1 MATPQ
6 PQIEHKHAKFFRDGE
21 EIPTEDIEYTIDEE
35 WDRMIGDTETADLH
49 EYYAKIYRTR
59 DGKRHYLFRA
69 LPTDFPISDR
79 IRDTY
84 GSGDYE
90 VWMMR
95 KNRIAARTSKAIE
108 APPDWKAPTSEVP
121 PTNESAAIVA
131 SIEKLGDLFLKM
143 QSNNPALPAP
153 APAGPVF
160 DPIAMQQGMLAVML
174 QAKQLFGPAEK
185 DSGAPAMEAFIK
197 GVEIAKD
204 ISGGGSE
211 TNLLDVV
218 LKMAEPDGVFG
229 QLTKLAKEQQNAIT
243 SPPDLVGADGKPLPK
258 AIEGGPT
265 PEQRQAQ
272 TEMFLKA
279 QLGMLVSQAAAGKD
293 PALYAELILD
303 NLPIDAVQKFVGA
316 PDAIQKLQTI
326 NPNVAHHAEWFAALG
341 DHITQMLSDEMG
353 EPPSG
358 DEDGGTPRTTTGDNV
373 APTDETPPNETKGNA
388 TRDS

>member
-1 MATPQ
+1 MSTPQ
-6 PQIEHKHAKFFRDGE
+6 PQIEHKRAKFFRDGE
-21 EIPTEDIEYTIDEE
+21 EIPAEDIEYTIDEE
-35 WDRMIGDTETADLH
+35 WDRMTGDTEAADLN

-84 GSGDYE
+84 GTGEYE

-95 KNRIAARTSKAIE
+95 KNKIAGRMSKSIE
-108 APPDWKAPTSEVP
+108 APPDRKPPTSEAP

-143 QSNNPALPAP
+143 QANNPPAPAPLALPAP
-153 APAGPVF
+153 F
-160 DPIAMQQGMLAVML
+160 DPIAMQQGMLGVML
-174 QAKQLFGPAEK
+174 QAKQLFAPSEK

-204 ISGGGSE
+204 IAGGGNE

-229 QLTKLAKEQQNAIT
+229 QLTKLAKEQQNALV

-258 AIEGGPT
+258 IAGEAT

-272 TEMFLKA
+272 TEMFFKA
-279 QLGMLVSQAAAGKD
+279 QLQMLVSQANAGKD

-303 NLPIDAVQKFVGA
+303 NMPIEAVQKFVTA
-316 PDAIQKLQTI
+316 PDAIEKLQKI
-326 NPNVAHHAEWFAALG
+326 NPNVARHAEWFASLG
-341 DHITQMLSDEMG
+341 DHITQMLSDDMG
-353 EPPSG
+353 APGG
-358 DEDGGTPRTTTGDNV
+358 DEDGVTPTTTNGDKV
-373 APTDETPPNETKGNA
+373 APTDTPNETKGNA
-388 TRDS
+388 PRDT